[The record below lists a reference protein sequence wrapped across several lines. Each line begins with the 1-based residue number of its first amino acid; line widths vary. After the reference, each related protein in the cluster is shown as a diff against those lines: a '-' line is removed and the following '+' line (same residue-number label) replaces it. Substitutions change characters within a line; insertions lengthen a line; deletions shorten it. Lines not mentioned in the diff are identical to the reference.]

1 MLFPNCT
8 RNHAISLPILIVIV
22 CRFFQE
28 RVSVTKS
35 DKPNVLVRNFS
46 NYCSI
51 LEKSLQSVKALN
63 IVQYILSNIIVY
75 NINMCISV
83 LFRPGS
89 LYIPVH
95 LSKIRSLIPL
105 IVSENN
111 KFQTIHILFKNKIY
125 KIMKYCIYVCNIYV
139 IMNPNLSPNY
149 SSSGSST

>member
-8 RNHAISLPILIVIV
+8 RNHAITYTY
-22 CRFFQE
+22 CNCTYRFFQE

-63 IVQYILSNIIVY
+63 IVQYILCNIIVY

-83 LFRPGS
+83 LFCPGS
-89 LYIPVH
+89 LYIPVY
-95 LSKIRSLIPL
+95 LRKIRSLIPL

-111 KFQTIHILFKNKIY
+111 KFQTVHILFKNKIY
-125 KIMKYCIYVCNIYV
+125 KIMEYCNTKHAIS
-139 IMNPNLSPNY
+139 MQS
-149 SSSGSST
+149 